1 MRTDLAKLCLAIA
14 PKFSEEHAKQNTAVI
29 SVVMATESLC
39 AHGRTK
45 AKSGYG
51 IYNEYPLLFT
61 ARSITFSFYVLPSK

>member
-1 MRTDLAKLCLAIA
+1 MQTDLAKLYFAIA
-14 PKFSEEHAKQNTAVI
+14 PKFSEEQAKQNTAVI

-51 IYNEYPLLFT
+51 IYNEIHCYSLQV
-61 ARSITFSFYVLPSK
+61 R